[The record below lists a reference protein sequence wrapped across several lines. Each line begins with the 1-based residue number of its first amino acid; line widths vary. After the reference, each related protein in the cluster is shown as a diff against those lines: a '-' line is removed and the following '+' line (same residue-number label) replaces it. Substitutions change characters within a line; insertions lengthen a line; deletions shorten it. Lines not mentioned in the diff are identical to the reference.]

1 MREHI
6 YGLASL
12 SPSPSSLVY
21 RPCFAFLPFHPTL
34 LLSSS
39 TCTFPSLTS
48 PYTFVSIL
56 ISLVGHHCTWMYTV
70 RGRGGATTEGGG
82 RGPPLFHSGLLCRTR
97 SLECG
102 FLRVFVSEA
111 RNSVCPLRLLEPGH
125 GSSRRTLPIEQSGP
139 LAGTRGVISQLA
151 CCTTTRLPSHTS
163 ARSRFL
169 PRLLRAYTNVHHVIR
184 FFIRRLSRRLPRESC
199 NYKQAHSH
207 ASVLTTR
214 RYALEERGRVIGW
227 RSSGSRS
234 S

>member
-1 MREHI
+1 M
-6 YGLASL
+6 
-12 SPSPSSLVY
+12 
-21 RPCFAFLPFHPTL
+21 CTL
-34 LLSSS
+34 
-39 TCTFPSLTS
+39 
-48 PYTFVSIL
+48 YKD
-56 ISLVGHHCTWMYTV
+56 G
-70 RGRGGATTEGGG
+70 GGATTEGGG

-97 SLECG
+97 PLECG

-163 ARSRFL
+163 ARSRSL

-184 FFIRRLSRRLPRESC
+184 FFICRLSRLPRESR
-199 NYKQAHSH
+199 NYKQAHSRT
-207 ASVLTTR
+207 SVLTTR

-234 S
+234 SWDPHTRWNATRFPSARHVLQSWDAWLKNRVEGHGFQ